1 MDYYDSTYPLD
12 YYSIGQMYLFHRDTE
27 NRSYWQPQNP
37 EGQRIYEQHIAKY
50 MKLFKTSKSK
60 AATDAEGALI
70 NWPGINREIG
80 IVVGKYDDGQI
91 KLLTVLFDDGKVSG
105 YIVGKS
111 VAFNQKN
118 YPACSPKLKVTIPQL
133 ERLED
138 TDDGKSKIICIP
150 ASILALA
157 GEDAA
162 AVPKEKA

>member
-12 YYSIGQMYLFHRDTE
+12 YYSIGEMYLFHRDTE

-60 AATDAEGALI
+60 AAVDAEGALI
-70 NWPGINREIG
+70 NWPGLNREIG
-80 IVVGKYDDGQI
+80 VVVGKYDNGQL

-118 YPACSPKLKVTIPQL
+118 SPARSPKLKVTVPQL
-133 ERLED
+133 ERLEEA
-138 TDDGKSKIICIP
+138 DDGKSKNIRIP

-162 AVPKEKA
+162 ATQGKKN

>member
-27 NRSYWQPQNP
+27 NRSYWQPQNA
-37 EGQRIYEQHIAKY
+37 EGQRIYDQHIAKY
-50 MKLFKTSKSK
+50 MRSFKTSKSK

-80 IVVGKYDDGQI
+80 VVVGKYDDGQI

-118 YPACSPKLKVTIPQL
+118 YPARSPKLKVTVPQL

-138 TDDGKSKIICIP
+138 TDDGKSKIIRMP

-157 GEDAA
+157 GETVTAIQE
-162 AVPKEKA
+162 EKT